1 MLPINYKRPTT
12 VSFFSDFFDEDYTPA
27 ILNNLFQSPTFNT
40 TSIMRPIQD
49 IIENDKEYIVELQL
63 AGIKKEDISIDVEKN
78 VLTIKAERK
87 KIEDLKYNRKE
98 SYAGKYMKSFTLPDS
113 VDEENIGASLN
124 DGVLIVTIPK
134 LEDAKLSKRQIEIK

>member
-1 MLPINYKRPTT
+1 MLPVNYKRPT
-12 VSFFSDFFDEDYTPA
+12 VSLFSDFFDEDYSPT
-27 ILNNLFQSPTFNT
+27 ILNNFFQFPTFNT

-49 IIENDKEYIVELQL
+49 IIENDKEYVVELQL
-63 AGIKKEDISIDVEKN
+63 AGIKKEDISVDVEKN
-78 VLTIKAERK
+78 ILTIKAERK

-134 LEDAKLSKRQIEIK
+134 LEDAKLGKRKIEIK